1 MNVEDFAGRT
11 PELVLEEYFLGQTRA
26 SGIFEDRFGTVRRQF
41 EVDITGTVDGDTLTL
56 DEHFTFADGETDRRV
71 WTIRRIDANAYEGT
85 ADDVIGTAKGKLF
98 GNALNWTYRVN
109 LAMGDRSLRVRF
121 DDWLFL
127 QPDGVLINRARVT
140 KFGFEVGQVTLF
152 FQRVD
157 EQNAVTPAVLYSSAA
172 E

>member
-11 PELVLEEYFLGQTRA
+11 PELVLEDYFLGQTRA
-26 SGIFEDRFGTVRRQF
+26 SGIFEDRFGNLRRQF
-41 EVDITGTVDGDTLTL
+41 EVDIAGTVDGDILTL
-56 DEHFTFADGETDRRV
+56 DEHFFFADGGTDQRV
-71 WTIRRIDANAYEGT
+71 WTIRRIDENTYEGT
-85 ADDVIGTAKGKLF
+85 ADDVIGTAEGKAF
-98 GNALNWTYRVN
+98 GNALNWTYQVD

-121 DDWLFL
+121 DDWMFL

-152 FQRVD
+152 FRRVD
-157 EQNAVTPAVLYSSAA
+157 DAEAASLDNLYSSAA